1 MIGIFVFQRYGVIV
15 PIALLAMGLLVEYVV
30 DNKFGD
36 GYYGSSGN
44 HIWTFG
50 VVLTL
55 SGIIIS
61 LMAYYVDDNR
71 RNRDGL
77 PSYDSLLLDDG
88 GNSDGSGSNNNSKLN
103 WFNPTFTT
111 STTTTMKENIR
122 DFVMEPSTNDHFCY
136 VPMNYCGLGLLGCGI
151 VLIFVGLV
159 FA

>member
-15 PIALLAMGLLVEYVV
+15 PIALLAMGLLVEYIV

-36 GYYGSSGN
+36 GYYGGSN

-88 GNSDGSGSNNNSKLN
+88 GDGSNNSNSKLN

-122 DFVMEPSTNDHFCY
+122 DFIMEPSTNDHFCY
-136 VPMNYCGLGLLGCGI
+136 VPMNYCGLGLLGCG
-151 VLIFVGLV
+151 VLLIFVGLV
-159 FA
+159 FV

>member
-55 SGIIIS
+55 SGVIIS

-71 RNRDGL
+71 RNRDSSDGL

-88 GNSDGSGSNNNSKLN
+88 GDGSSNNNSKLN
-103 WFNPTFTT
+103 WFNPT
-111 STTTTMKENIR
+111 TTTTMKENIR
-122 DFVMEPSTNDHFCY
+122 DFIMEPSTNDHFCY

-159 FA
+159 FV